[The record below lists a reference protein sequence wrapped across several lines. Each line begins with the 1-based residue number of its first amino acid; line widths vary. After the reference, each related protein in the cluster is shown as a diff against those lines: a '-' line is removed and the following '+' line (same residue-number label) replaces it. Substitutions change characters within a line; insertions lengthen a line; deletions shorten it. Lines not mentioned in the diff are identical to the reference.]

1 MKTRAKTIVWALGI
15 LVGAIIVLSVSA
27 YLILAI
33 FETDFHIQDKI
44 GVIPIKGPIV
54 SSEPIISQLV
64 NFKKDKSIKA
74 IILRID
80 SPGGGVGPSQ
90 EIYREVIKTREEKR
104 VIASL
109 GGIAASGAYYIASA
123 ADKIIANPGTIT
135 GSIGVVVNFLQ
146 LHELFK
152 KLGIGFEVIT
162 SGEFKSMGSPYR
174 RLTDKERDLIKNLVY
189 EIKEQFIADVAK
201 GRNLPIED
209 VAKIAD
215 GRIFTGSQAKRLKLL
230 DELGNFQDAVEI
242 AKKLVGI
249 KKEVSLVYPPQ
260 KRFRLLDLILGRY
273 RDRVKEIIEGTLN
286 SPFQYRWNPIP
297 YP

>member
-74 IILRID
+74 IILRIN

-249 KKEVSLVYPPQ
+249 KKEVSLVYPPK

-273 RDRVKEIIEGTLN
+273 RDTLKKAL
-286 SPFQYRWNPIP
+286 R
-297 YP
+297 